1 MKRLIIYILLP
12 LALLTAC
19 SHEAETPSASAFY
32 GRYAQRQE
40 LKVAEVDGFKLSD
53 TVRIN
58 VVMLQAESDEAWQQL
73 LAEFDIRGDEGTVSW
88 LGDIENPSLRVQW
101 NGTPVMRVIASHDR
115 QTIGFYRIENEAQYD
130 ALIDYQLNKMNNE
143 N

>member
-101 NGTPVMRVIASHDR
+101 NGTPVMRVIASHEKH
-115 QTIGFYRIENEAQYD
+115 TVGFYRIENEAQYD